1 MEFHQRYDGQLM
13 ELVKEFRKRLIRY
26 SSQLDRGIG
35 PEHTA
40 RDALLL
46 AVDAIDALEESE
58 RKVADARKTI
68 DRMLADPAR

>member
-1 MEFHQRYDGQLM
+1 MLTVQQA
-13 ELVKEFRKRLIRY
+13 RKRLVRY
-26 SSQLDRGIG
+26 SQQLDRGIQ

-46 AVDAIDALEESE
+46 AADVIDALEESE

-68 DRMLADPAR
+68 DRMLADPT